1 MSSFVTKERY
11 EEIKLKYPLTEG
23 EVCVNIQV
31 TPETREAINN
41 TIWRD
46 TQDSGIPSWL
56 IESIENTLKEKQQ

>member
-11 EEIKLKYPLTEG
+11 EELKLKYPLTEG
-23 EVCVNIQV
+23 KVCVNIIISS
-31 TPETREAINN
+31 ETREIINN